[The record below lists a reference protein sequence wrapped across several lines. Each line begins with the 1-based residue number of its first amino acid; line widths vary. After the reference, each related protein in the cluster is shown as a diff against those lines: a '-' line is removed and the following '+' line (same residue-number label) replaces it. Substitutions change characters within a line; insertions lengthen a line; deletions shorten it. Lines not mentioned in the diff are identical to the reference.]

1 MIQIHEGFAQTTIIH
16 RYTFHLAEMVCL
28 QRPNDRITT
37 EVLTMDLVHANS
49 MLPYGGTVDM
59 KNTKQA

>member
-1 MIQIHEGFAQTTIIH
+1 MIQIHEGFPQTTIIH

-37 EVLTMDLVHANS
+37 EVLTMDVVHAIHAS
-49 MLPYGGTVDM
+49 LP
-59 KNTKQA
+59 